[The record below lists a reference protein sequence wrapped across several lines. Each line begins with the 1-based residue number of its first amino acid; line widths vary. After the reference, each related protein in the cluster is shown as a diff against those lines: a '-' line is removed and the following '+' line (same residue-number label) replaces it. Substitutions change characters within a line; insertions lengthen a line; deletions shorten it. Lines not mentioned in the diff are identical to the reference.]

1 MDPTAV
7 CGHLSLCR
15 PPVSPWIL
23 RQESAGSVRGPAGE
37 DGGQW
42 GTSPALMW
50 RRCSDKR
57 SRLFRHSLAAAAGD
71 EPGCDGRASPAWK
84 VWKSGFR
91 FSQFQKNEARPL
103 LLGPCDVLGASLP
116 LSPFY
121 LFCCIIS
128 DFAAEV
134 RLLCHGLSAPT
145 ETTRRLQ
152 IRDAGGAWLCRLL
165 ANGDFP

>member
-42 GTSPALMW
+42 GTSPALTKGAGF
-50 RRCSDKR
+50 SGT
-57 SRLFRHSLAAAAGD
+57 AAGD

-152 IRDAGGAWLCRLL
+152 IRDAGGAWLRRLL